1 MRPRLSTIEEAL
13 DALKGRPV
21 RVTDDEDRENE
32 ATSSLR
38 PRRSRS
44 QAGTGAPATAA
55 HPGNRGEPN
64 YLLTGRA
71 NAAIACSS
79 CGISPVAR

>member
-1 MRPRLSTIEEAL
+1 MSTRLSTIEEAL

-21 RVTDDEDRENE
+21 RVTDDEDE

-44 QAGTGAPATAA
+44 QAG
-55 HPGNRGEPN
+55 
-64 YLLTGRA
+64 
-71 NAAIACSS
+71 S
-79 CGISPVAR
+79 